1 MEAFRRDPSKD
12 FLPTANIFSER
23 KASLSSSL
31 KILQL
36 IQTLD
41 PSVGGVAPAVLA
53 LSRGLARRGHKVD
66 IVVLDDAESVA
77 GVADTGPRSTTAAT
91 DANLKIHALGAGL
104 TSYRYSRALTNWL
117 RDRGE
122 NYDRVIVN
130 GLWQYMGF
138 AAWRRYAGTSTPYYV
153 FPHGMLDPWFR
164 RTFPL
169 KHLKKWLYWPWA
181 DYRVLRDAEA
191 VIFTSEEER
200 LQAPESFS
208 LYRCREKVSPLGLE
222 SPAPTPPQTREAS
235 FLGLQKPNIFLFLG
249 RLNPKKGCDL
259 LIEALA
265 RSQQSQN
272 ASLVLAGPDQIGW
285 QSQLQAKAEHLGIS
299 SRVIFTGMLQGVE
312 KQDALAHADVFILP
326 SHQENF
332 GMSIV
337 EALAAGLPVLIS
349 NRVNI
354 WREIEADHA
363 GYVENDDLAGTTRLI
378 ERWLRTPERER
389 QIMRNNARD
398 CFARRYEINRA
409 IDSFLSILSVSSRD
423 SSPGGQKPRPA

>member
-1 MEAFRRDPSKD
+1 MEACRRGPSKD
-12 FLPTANIFSER
+12 FLPTVNIFSER

-31 KILQL
+31 KVLQL

-53 LSRGLARRGHKVD
+53 LSRGLARRGHQVD

-77 GVADTGPRSTTAAT
+77 GVADAGPRSTTAAT
-91 DANLKIHALGAGL
+91 NTNLKIHALGAGV
-104 TSYRYSRALTNWL
+104 TSYRYSSALTNWL

-138 AAWRRYAGTSTPYYV
+138 AAWRRYARTSTPYYV
-153 FPHGMLDPWFR
+153 FPHGMLDPWFK

-222 SPAPTPPQTREAS
+222 SPPPTPPQAREAA
-235 FLGLQKPNIFLFLG
+235 FLGLQRPNIFLFLG
-249 RLNPKKGCDL
+249 RLHPKKGCDL

-272 ASLVLAGPDQIGW
+272 PSLVLAGPDQIGW
-285 QSQLQAKAEHLGIS
+285 QSQLRAKAEHLGIA
-299 SRVIFTGMLQGVE
+299 SRVVFTGMLQGAK
-312 KQDALAHADVFILP
+312 KQGALASADVFILP

-332 GMSIV
+332 GMSVV

-378 ERWLRTPERER
+378 ERWLRTPERDRE
-389 QIMRNNARD
+389 IMRDNARD

-409 IDSFLSILSVSSRD
+409 LDSLLSILSASSTD
-423 SSPGGQKPRPA
+423 SSPVGRKTRPA